1 MGRRGDPPG
10 LQAAKRHPGKRE
22 KTVKAR
28 LAEARRVA
36 ALLAEAP
43 AEDGGKLAPPKFLD
57 QRFPA
62 ALQVW
67 RSLAPKLRE
76 THRLPNQHRLTFA
89 LFCVYFAEWVTANE
103 DLAKNGYSQMVETVA
118 GGAMERVRP
127 VVKMREIAFAN
138 VMDLSKNFGLTPTD
152 EYTLFAHQRVAAQNN
167 AGLFDDPGQVA
178 AGSPAN
184 DGQSAGEPSEEPR
197 SMIGGLAGLDGAPPG
212 QRPN

>member
-36 ALLAEAP
+36 QLLAEAP
-43 AEDGGKLAPPKFLD
+43 AESGDKLAPPKFLD

-89 LFCVYFAEWVTANE
+89 LFCVYYAEWVTANE
-103 DLAKNGYSQMVETVA
+103 DIARNGYSQMVETVA

-127 VVKMREIAFAN
+127 VVRMREIAFAN

-152 EYTLFAHQRVAAQNN
+152 EYALFAHQRVAAQAN
-167 AGLFDDPGQVA
+167 AGLFDDPDA
-178 AGSPAN
+178 MAPASQP
-184 DGQSAGEPSEEPR
+184 DGETPSEEPVQPR
-197 SMIGGLAGLDGAPPG
+197 SMIGGLASLDGAPPG
-212 QRPN
+212 SRPN

>member
-36 ALLAEAP
+36 HLLAEAP
-43 AEDGGKLAPPKFLD
+43 TESGDKLSPPKFLD
-57 QRFPA
+57 ARFPA

-89 LFCVYFAEWVTANE
+89 LFCVYYAEWVTANE
-103 DLAKNGYSQMVETVA
+103 DIAKHGYSQLVETVA
-118 GGAMERVRP
+118 GGAMERIRP
-127 VVKMREIAFAN
+127 VVRMREIALAN

-152 EYTLFAHQRVAAQNN
+152 EYALFAHQRVAAQAN
-167 AGLFDDPGQVA
+167 AGLFDALDPVEPASEADA
-178 AGSPAN
+178 AG
-184 DGQSAGEPSEEPR
+184 PSEEPAQPR
-197 SMIGGLAGLDGAPPG
+197 SMVGGLASLDGVPPG
-212 QRPN
+212 SRPN